1 MSPRSAIIFTV
12 LIAILLPYYYFVDR
26 PELRLKELHT
36 TAQESLLDLPGGID
50 AVTVTRGAE
59 KIHYTRMA
67 DGHSYKLA
75 EPDGKFIPQD
85 LMRAL
90 ADLFEGAK
98 TVDVVSTDPN
108 ALAEF
113 GLDNPK
119 GEVILEN
126 ASKKQPINIFF
137 GNENPTH
144 TAVYARIEGSPKIFL
159 LGANLEYYQTLMFQW
174 VEGKQG
180 KNA

>member
-26 PELRLKELHT
+26 PELRIKELT
-36 TAQESLLDLPGGID
+36 SSVQESLLDLPGGID
-50 AVTVTRGAE
+50 SLTVTRENE
-59 KIHYTRMA
+59 KVRYERRS
-67 DGHSYKLA
+67 DGQYKVV
-75 EPDGKFIPQD
+75 EPDGKFVPQD

-98 TVDVVSTDPN
+98 SVEVVSTNPN
-108 ALAEF
+108 DLAEF
-113 GLDNPK
+113 GLDKPK
-119 GEVILEN
+119 GEVILQA
-126 ASKKQPINIFF
+126 ASKKPISIFF
-137 GNENPTH
+137 GSENPTH
-144 TAVYARIEGSPKIFL
+144 TAVYARIEGIPKVFL

>member
-1 MSPRSAIIFTV
+1 MSPRSAIFFTV

-26 PELRLKELHT
+26 PELRLKELQ

-50 AVTVTRGAE
+50 AVTVTRGDE
-59 KIHYTRMA
+59 KVRYTKMA
-67 DGHSYKLA
+67 DGRSYKLV
-75 EPDGKFIPQD
+75 EPDGKFVPQD
-85 LMRAL
+85 LMKAL
-90 ADLFEGAK
+90 ADLLEGAK
-98 TVDVVSTDPN
+98 TVEVVSTNPN
-108 ALAEF
+108 DIAEF
-113 GLDNPK
+113 GLDKPK
-119 GEVILEN
+119 GEVILEA

-159 LGANLEYYQTLMFQW
+159 LGANLQYYQTLMFQW